1 MNAINITGAIQIES
15 DTHTVEYEP
24 GVITGARTLYLR
36 IKNGNKNV
44 PIFVAHIDEVIEM
57 LQRGKRAIEALEEI

>member
-1 MNAINITGAIQIES
+1 MSFFDIDGSLRIET

-24 GVITGARTLYLR
+24 GQQTGGQTLFLR
-36 IKNGNKNV
+36 VKGGNKNV

-57 LQRGKRAIEALEEI
+57 LQRGKKAIEALEQ